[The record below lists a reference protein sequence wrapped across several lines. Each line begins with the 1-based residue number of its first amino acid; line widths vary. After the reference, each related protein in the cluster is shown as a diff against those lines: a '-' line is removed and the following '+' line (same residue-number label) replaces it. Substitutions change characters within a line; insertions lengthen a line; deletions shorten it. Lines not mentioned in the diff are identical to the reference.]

1 MQTHNCFDQSIAYLF
16 QTGTKLP
23 LKRKKTKTCL
33 VSYLIKGV
41 SLQKGV
47 FISKMC
53 FP

>member
-16 QTGTKLP
+16 QTGTKLS
-23 LKRKKTKTCL
+23 LKRKKTRTCL
-33 VSYLIKGV
+33 VSYFIKGV

-47 FISKMC
+47 FISKIY